1 MKYLFSDLKTARQD
15 GLFMKGKYFL
25 KGIICLLLLA
35 LWVVVVTKRYSD
47 FDLFNANMQALP
59 FTSWVNAVLALLVAG
74 LEPVAAL
81 LLIWGQSRI
90 FGVWLSC
97 FLLVSYTCY
106 IGMVLLGFFG
116 SIPCTC
122 ASPISGLS
130 WIQHFFFNLSASGL
144 AGLGVYLE
152 STSKQ

>member
-1 MKYLFSDLKTARQD
+1 MKYLFPNLKNATQD
-15 GLFMKGKYFL
+15 SLFTKGKHFL
-25 KGIICLLLLA
+25 IGVICLLLLA

-130 WIQHFFFNLSASGL
+130 WTQHFFFNLSASGL
-144 AGLGVYLE
+144 AGLGLYLE